1 MSSRLTMMPPSQAAT
16 RNPPKRGARST
27 TRPATTSITPTMCM
41 PAAALPGSRLLNSD
55 ERYFVQSSVR
65 TFANLSRP
73 NRIGATVKA
82 IRSMRNACA
91 TGSRRSSSERGIGIG
106 RSVAATVLIDC
117 SSLRGR
123 EVSTV
128 WRAPRARTYVGE
140 RKCLGSVGVGAG
152 RSARA
157 PRVVVAGG
165 SIGGLTAAHVLA
177 GAGCDVLVLERSP
190 EPLTGRGAGIVL
202 HPATVRWWR
211 DHAVRPLDELGPRM
225 TRLRYIDG
233 DGAIAYEQPCR
244 YRVSSFDA
252 LYRDLS
258 GQLDDDRHRLGVAV
272 AGFEMDEDG
281 VTVALEGGG
290 SERADLLVCA
300 DGIQSPARRRLLP
313 DVDPRYAGYV
323 AWRGTVVEHDL
334 SEATLDA
341 LLGAITYHLMPHS
354 HFLTYP
360 IPGPDGS
367 VDVGRRLTNWLWYRN
382 VAAGAALDELMTD
395 RAGVRRPVSLAPGAV
410 ASGPLDALR
419 AAAALP
425 PPPPLHELPAPTPEP
440 FLQAVFDIDVPR
452 MAFGHAG
459 LIGDAAFAL
468 RPHAAVGSAKAA
480 EDAWTL
486 GAAMRA
492 ANFEVP
498 DALRRWEPG
507 QLALGRAALA
517 RTRRAVKHADGA
529 TGVWISLVDDGRMH
543 FDVVDDGAG

>member
-73 NRIGATVKA
+73 KRIGATVNA

-91 TGSRRSSSERGIGIG
+91 TGSRRSSLERGIGIG

-123 EVSTV
+123 EVSIGLA
-128 WRAPRARTYVGE
+128 RAARENLRAAIEEPRRGQE
-140 RKCLGSVGVGAG
+140 LGSLSVGPG

-165 SIGGLTAAHVLA
+165 SIGGLTAAHVVA

-202 HPATVRWWR
+202 HPATIRWWR
-211 DHAVRPLDELGPRM
+211 EHDVRPLDELGPKM
-225 TRLRYIDG
+225 TRLRYLDAT
-233 DGAIAYEQPCR
+233 GAIAHEQPCR
-244 YRVSSFDA
+244 YRLSAFDA

-258 GQLDDDRHRLGVAV
+258 QGLDPARPRLGRAVTGFEIDDDGVS
-272 AGFEMDEDG
+272 
-281 VTVALEGGG
+281 VALEDGGP
-290 SERADLLVCA
+290 ERADLLVCA

-313 DVDPRYAGYV
+313 DVEPRYAGYV

-334 SEATLDA
+334 GAATLDA

-354 HFLTYP
+354 HFLNYP
-360 IPGPDGS
+360 IPGADGS
-367 VDVGRRLTNWLWYRN
+367 VEEGRRLTNWLWYRN
-382 VAAGAALDELMTD
+382 VAAGEALDALMTD
-395 RAGVRRPVSLAPGAV
+395 RAGVRRSVSLAPGMV
-410 ASGPLDALR
+410 SGPALDELR
-419 AAAALP
+419 AASEARLP
-425 PPPPLHELPAPTPEP
+425 PPLAELVDATPEP
-440 FLQAVFDIDVPR
+440 F
-452 MAFGHAG
+452 
-459 LIGDAAFAL
+459 
-468 RPHAAVGSAKAA
+468 
-480 EDAWTL
+480 
-486 GAAMRA
+486 
-492 ANFEVP
+492 
-498 DALRRWEPG
+498 
-507 QLALGRAALA
+507 
-517 RTRRAVKHADGA
+517 
-529 TGVWISLVDDGRMH
+529 
-543 FDVVDDGAG
+543 

>member
-1 MSSRLTMMPPSQAAT
+1 
-16 RNPPKRGARST
+16 
-27 TRPATTSITPTMCM
+27 MCM
-41 PAAALPGSRLLNSD
+41 PAAALPGRRLLNSG

-65 TFANLSRP
+65 TLANLSSP
-73 NRIGATVKA
+73 KRIGATVNA
-82 IRSMRNACA
+82 IRRRTNAWA
-91 TGSRRSSSERGIGIG
+91 AGSRRSSFERGIGIG
-106 RSVAATVLIDC
+106 RSAAATVLIDC

-123 EVSTV
+123 EVFDPV
-128 WRAPRARTYVGE
+128 GARRAAELTCERASRSRARVGTWE
-140 RKCLGSVGVGAG
+140 QAGADARRGSSSPAG
-152 RSARA
+152 RSAGRTPPPSSPPRGAARA
-157 PRVVVAGG
+157 VPTGPPR
-165 SIGGLTAAHVLA
+165 
-177 GAGCDVLVLERSP
+177 P
-190 EPLTGRGAGIVL
+190 PPGRGAGIVL

-233 DGAIAYEQPCR
+233 DGAIAHEQPCR

-334 SEATLDA
+334 SEAALDA

-382 VAAGAALDELMTD
+382 VAAGAALHELMTPP
-395 RAGVRRPVSLAPGAV
+395 AGVPGPGALAPGAV
-410 ASGPLDALR
+410 ASEPLDALR
-419 AAAALP
+419 AAAAVQL
-425 PPPPLHELPAPTPEP
+425 PPPLHEL
-440 FLQAVFDIDVPR
+440 L
-452 MAFGHAG
+452 
-459 LIGDAAFAL
+459 AA
-468 RPHAAVGSAKAA
+468 
-480 EDAWTL
+480 
-486 GAAMRA
+486 
-492 ANFEVP
+492 
-498 DALRRWEPG
+498 
-507 QLALGRAALA
+507 
-517 RTRRAVKHADGA
+517 
-529 TGVWISLVDDGRMH
+529 
-543 FDVVDDGAG
+543 

>member
-82 IRSMRNACA
+82 IRNMRKACA
-91 TGSRRSSSERGIGIG
+91 TGSRRSSFERGIGIG

-123 EVSTV
+123 EVSTRLA
-128 WRAPRARTYVGE
+128 RAAREYLPAASEEPRRGQE
-140 RKCLGSVGVGAG
+140 LGSLSVGPG

-165 SIGGLTAAHVLA
+165 SIGGLTAAHVL
-177 GAGCDVLVLERSP
+177 GDAGCDVLVLERSP

-211 DHAVRPLDELGPRM
+211 EHDVRPLDELGPKM
-225 TRLRYIDG
+225 TRLRYLDTT
-233 DGAIAYEQPCR
+233 GAIAHEQPCR

-258 GQLDDDRHRLGVAV
+258 QRLDADRHRLGHAV
-272 AGFEMDEDG
+272 AGFEIDDDG
-281 VTVALEGGG
+281 VTVALEDGG

-313 DVDPRYAGYV
+313 GVEPRYAGYV

-334 SEATLDA
+334 GVAMLDA

-360 IPGPDGS
+360 IPGADGS
-367 VDVGRRLTNWLWYRN
+367 VEEGRRLTNWLWYRN
-382 VAAGAALDELMTD
+382 VAAGEALDALMTD
-395 RAGVRRPVSLAPGAV
+395 RAGFPRPVALSPGGARRGSGARGGVRRDPLAR
-410 ASGPLDALR
+410 LR
-419 AAAALP
+419 AAAAEE
-425 PPPPLHELPAPTPEP
+425 PPPPLHELIAATPEP
-440 FLQAVFDIDVPR
+440 FLQVVFD
-452 MAFGHAG
+452 
-459 LIGDAAFAL
+459 
-468 RPHAAVGSAKAA
+468 
-480 EDAWTL
+480 
-486 GAAMRA
+486 
-492 ANFEVP
+492 
-498 DALRRWEPG
+498 
-507 QLALGRAALA
+507 
-517 RTRRAVKHADGA
+517 
-529 TGVWISLVDDGRMH
+529 
-543 FDVVDDGAG
+543 

>member
-140 RKCLGSVGVGAG
+140 RKCLGSLPVGG

-202 HPATVRWWR
+202 HSATVRWWR
-211 DHAVRPLDELGPRM
+211 EQDVRPLDELGPKM
-225 TRLRYIDG
+225 TRLRYLDAT
-233 DGAIAYEQPCR
+233 GAIAHEQPCR
-244 YRVSSFDA
+244 YPLGGPARKITRLPSPDATGATPHERPCRSRLSSFAA
-252 LYRDLS
+252 LSRALS
-258 GQLDDDRHRLGVAV
+258 QGLAPDRHRLGRAV
-272 AGFEMDEDG
+272 TGFEIDDDG
-281 VTVALEGGG
+281 VSVALEDGGP
-290 SERADLLVCA
+290 ERADLLVC
-300 DGIQSPARRRLLP
+300 
-313 DVDPRYAGYV
+313 
-323 AWRGTVVEHDL
+323 
-334 SEATLDA
+334 
-341 LLGAITYHLMPHS
+341 
-354 HFLTYP
+354 
-360 IPGPDGS
+360 
-367 VDVGRRLTNWLWYRN
+367 
-382 VAAGAALDELMTD
+382 
-395 RAGVRRPVSLAPGAV
+395 
-410 ASGPLDALR
+410 
-419 AAAALP
+419 
-425 PPPPLHELPAPTPEP
+425 
-440 FLQAVFDIDVPR
+440 
-452 MAFGHAG
+452 
-459 LIGDAAFAL
+459 
-468 RPHAAVGSAKAA
+468 
-480 EDAWTL
+480 
-486 GAAMRA
+486 
-492 ANFEVP
+492 
-498 DALRRWEPG
+498 
-507 QLALGRAALA
+507 
-517 RTRRAVKHADGA
+517 
-529 TGVWISLVDDGRMH
+529 
-543 FDVVDDGAG
+543 